1 MDNRFKKQKKFIR
14 ENYKFRYNIN
24 SEKLEVLQNEKW
36 INVSIR
42 TYNDIMYKIDALD
55 MGFSLA
61 RLKIFINRP
70 EIAPDYD
77 SNKIKT

>member
-1 MDNRFKKQKKFIR
+1 MTKRRFDKEKKFIE

-24 SEKLEVLQNEKW
+24 SEKVEVLYNKRW
-36 INVSIR
+36 DPISIR

-55 MGFSLA
+55 IGFSLA

-70 EIAPDYD
+70 DIAPDYNP
-77 SNKIKT
+77 SK